1 MPESWR
7 ARLPYQ
13 YATVILS
20 KAATLGGRQRGSGG
34 RSGRINQVV
43 TMVQEAKDALEG
55 RL

>member
-13 YATVILS
+13 YATVILTN
-20 KAATLGGRQRGSGG
+20 AAILGGRQRGSGG

-43 TMVQEAKDALEG
+43 TMVQAAKDALEG